1 MLKTRASILAAT
13 IFSLSFT
20 GATPAD
26 AAQGFLRCGGNN
38 FVRGTN
44 NTEVNTGSITF
55 RNFNATQ
62 PITITR
68 LVIYNAPGVIIFDSA
83 VSGLPAFANGL
94 LGPADNTLDAHQ
106 TSNVFYDSFLP
117 FQAQND
123 RPLQTLIQWTSSVPV
138 LPLGVTMQQV
148 VRERDPVTG
157 NHLAERSRTGINCE
171 AILTP

>member
-13 IFSLSFT
+13 IFSLGFV

-38 FVRGTN
+38 FTRAS
-44 NTEVNTGSITF
+44 NTEVNTTSLTF
-55 RNFNATQ
+55 RNFNAAQ

-68 LVIYNAPGVIIFDSA
+68 LIIYNAPGVIIFDSA
-83 VSGLPAFANGL
+83 VAGLPAFTNGL
-94 LGPADNTLDAHQ
+94 LGPADNMLGAHQ

-117 FQAQND
+117 FQPQNE
-123 RPLQTLIQWTSSVPV
+123 RPLQTLIQWTSAVPV
-138 LPLGVTMQQV
+138 LALGVGMQQV

-157 NHLAERSRTGINCE
+157 SHLAERSRTGISCE
-171 AILTP
+171 AIVAP